1 MAGEIRLP
9 DIGDFKD
16 VPIIEILVKPGQS
29 VAKEDVADDAR
40 KRQGDARSA
49 GAGGRRHRRNQG
61 QGRRQGEPRRAAR
74 DLGVRRRGERAGARR
89 PTGRGVRRRDR
100 AGRFRMRRAG
110 ARRRSRRLFR
120 RLPRRRSRR
129 QRGAG
134 RSSADARRRL
144 PQRRLHPVEGAAPRR
159 QGHRRGGRDVRPR
172 PRLRAAEDRSRRFA
186 RLEGAGGQ
194 APDDRP
200 YRPRASAQGD
210 GADRRRGVHLA
221 AHAGGEGGGGRPRGA
236 FQPRD
241 HRRRLGARRARLHSA
256 RSAHLGFDRRARAA
270 LHPQAPAGA
279 RRRHHRPGDGDGL
292 QRARARRSP

>member
-16 VPIIEILVKPGQS
+16 VPIIEILRQARPERRQGRR
-29 VAKEDVADDAR
+29 ADDAR
-40 KRQGDARSA
+40 ERQGDARSA
-49 GAGGRRHRRNQG
+49 GAGGRSHRRDQG
-61 QGRRQGEPRRAAR
+61 QGRRQGEPGRAAG

-89 PTGRGVRRRDR
+89 PAGRRPRPPPRPPPLGARRSAAPSR
-100 AGRFRMRRAG
+100 GRFRMRRAG

-120 RLPRRRSRR
+120 GLPRRRSRR

-144 PQRRLHPVEGAAPRR
+144 PQRRLHPFEGVAPRR
-159 QGHRRGGRDVRPR
+159 QGHRRGGRDVGPR
-172 PRLRAAEDRSRRFA
+172 PRLRAAEDRARRFA

-210 GADRRRGVHLA
+210 GADRRRGVHVA
-221 AHAGGEGGGGRPRGA
+221 AYAWR
-236 FQPRD
+236 
-241 HRRRLGARRARLHSA
+241 
-256 RSAHLGFDRRARAA
+256 
-270 LHPQAPAGA
+270 
-279 RRRHHRPGDGDGL
+279 
-292 QRARARRSP
+292 